1 MSVLLQVSN
10 LKKQFPVTGGLLRRH
25 RASLKAVDG
34 VSFSIKPGETYGLVG
49 ESGCGKTT
57 TAKMVL
63 LLEEPTDGG
72 IQYEDL
78 DALNLDREG
87 ARRYKVVGSG
97 RVPGPVGLAES
108 AHAGE
113 RNHRRTA
120 ANPTPR

>member
-10 LKKQFPVTGGLLRRH
+10 LKKHFPVTSGLLRRH

-34 VSFSIKPGETYGLVG
+34 VSFSIKPGETYGLIG

-87 ARRYKVVGSG
+87 ARRLVISDEQMAKINVEPEAFHGDWNYTI
-97 RVPGPVGLAES
+97 
-108 AHAGE
+108 H
-113 RNHRRTA
+113 
-120 ANPTPR
+120 PRK